1 MAEGMMFVIVGTLA
15 LLVLIGSVTMIW
27 GVRRFKLS
35 SVALAVAFALTVAS
49 WLAFLIAT
57 ISITAIT
64 LALSSV

>member
-1 MAEGMMFVIVGTLA
+1 MAEGMMLVIVGTLA

-35 SVALAVAFALTVAS
+35 SVALAVAFALTAAS